1 MPRVDAEK
9 LMLCI
14 ISIMINRQLPFP
26 TPIGKKCRRI
36 NLSVGAS
43 GFVLLIPFLF
53 LTAPLW
59 AANSLA
65 DDEAAIERYITVL
78 RDPREDVRAD
88 AARSLRRI
96 VAKYPGDSVN
106 IASRDHGEAFWQEKI
121 KRIRPGMKAEEVTA
135 ILPLFEKR
143 PYEGG
148 WFGGGVTTQTQR
160 LDYHW
165 TTAISYARPGIV
177 VNSPT
182 LIAGEMLVE
191 VQLPPKYSGR
201 WTSWYVNGRKGIVAN
216 YRNGEYDGVL
226 TYYHDN
232 GRKMSEGRA
241 HGLSQGWYRDGRLQ
255 YRRWNRHGKREGIE
269 KEWYSNGRL
278 RSRLNYKNGKADGL
292 HVGWF
297 ENGQMH
303 YQTSYQNGQHSGFS
317 RVWYPNGQMEYEAE
331 LHMGITHGIQSEW
344 DERGVLRSRRL
355 YANGEPVRQIAP

>member
-65 DDEAAIERYITVL
+65 DDEAAIERHITAL
-78 RDPREDVRAD
+78 RDPREAVRAA
-88 AARSLRRI
+88 AARSLRRM
-96 VAKYPGDSVN
+96 VAKYPGDTVN
-106 IASRDHGEAFWQEKI
+106 IASPDHGEAFWQEKI
-121 KRIRPGMKAEEVTA
+121 KRVHLGMKADELHA
-135 ILPLFEKR
+135 LLPYFKQSR
-143 PYEGG
+143 GDSGG
-148 WFGGGVTTQTQR
+148 FGGGIVSHLQR

-165 TTAISYARPGIV
+165 TASYSYGQSGV
-177 VNSPT
+177 VKLPK

-201 WTSWYVNGRKGIVAN
+201 WTSWYVNGRKGIVAH
-216 YRNGEYDGVL
+216 YRNGEYDGLL
-226 TYYHDN
+226 THYYDN
-232 GRKMSEGRA
+232 GRKMAESRA
-241 HGLSQGWYRDGRLQ
+241 NGLSQGWYRDGRLK
-255 YRRWNRHGKREGIE
+255 YRRWSRDGKREGIE
-269 KEWYSNGRL
+269 KEWHLNGRL
-278 RSRLNYKNGKADGL
+278 ESRRNYRNNKAEGV
-292 HVGWF
+292 HVRWF
-297 ENGQMH
+297 DNGQMH
-303 YQTSYQNGQHSGFS
+303 SRVDYQNGHLSGVY

-331 LHMGITHGIQSEW
+331 GYMDISHGIESRW
-344 DERGVLRSRRL
+344 NERGVLEYRRL
-355 YANGEPVRQIAP
+355 YANGKLVRHLAP